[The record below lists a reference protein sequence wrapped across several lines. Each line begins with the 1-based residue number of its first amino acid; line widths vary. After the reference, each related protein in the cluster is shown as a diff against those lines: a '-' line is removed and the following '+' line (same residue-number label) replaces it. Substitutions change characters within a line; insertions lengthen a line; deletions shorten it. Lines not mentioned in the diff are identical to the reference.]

1 MSITEA
7 NSITISDPS
16 RFKLLTIF
24 DFNYENVET
33 KIRYGLPVT
42 RVVSNIKISTD
53 YTEYMASGGADR
65 FVGDMAK
72 SLGVDEKHFDV
83 ISITEGSTVFDYAL
97 QVDASSEFTLDEL
110 AKK

>member
-1 MSITEA
+1 MSNTA
-7 NSITISDPS
+7 SNSITISDPE

-42 RVVSNIKISTD
+42 QVKSNIKISTD
-53 YTEYMASGGADR
+53 YKEYMASGGPDK

-72 SLGVDEKHFDV
+72 SLGVDEKYFDV

-97 QVDASSEFTLDEL
+97 QVDASSEFSLD
-110 AKK
+110 